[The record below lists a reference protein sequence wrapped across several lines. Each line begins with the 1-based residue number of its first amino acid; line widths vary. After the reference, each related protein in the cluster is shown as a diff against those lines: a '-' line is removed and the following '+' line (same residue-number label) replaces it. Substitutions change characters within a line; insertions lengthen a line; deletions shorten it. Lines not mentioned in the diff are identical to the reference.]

1 MTAELTSMLLEA
13 GIGVIV
19 GGICYGVY
27 AVYIH
32 VKDLWD
38 WHNKEDEEGVKIWY
52 TRNTK
57 MEDTLDKMTDILN
70 RLDRRDERASLI
82 QNHQIDVLEKHT
94 ETINKLTAVVEALTV
109 VARRNGK

>member
-1 MTAELTSMLLEA
+1 MDLTTVLVESV
-13 GIGVIV
+13 IGVGV
-19 GGICYGVY
+19 GGILYGVY
-27 AVYIH
+27 TLNSKVS
-32 VKDLWD
+32 DLWD

-52 TRNTK
+52 TRNAK
-57 MEDTLDKMTDILN
+57 MEDTLEKMTDILD

>member
-1 MTAELTSMLLEA
+1 MIELTTVLVESA
-13 GIGVIV
+13 IGVGV
-19 GGICYGVY
+19 GGILY
-27 AVYIH
+27 AMYMLNAKVS
-32 VKDLWD
+32 DLWE

-52 TRNTK
+52 TRNAK
-57 MEDTLDKMTDILN
+57 MEGTLEKMTEILD

-94 ETINKLTAVVEALTV
+94 ETITKLTAVVEALTV

>member
-1 MTAELTSMLLEA
+1 MELTTILIEA
-13 GIGVIV
+13 VIGVGV
-19 GGICYGVY
+19 GGILFALY
-27 AVYIH
+27 AVNSKI
-32 VKDLWD
+32 KDLWE

-52 TRNTK
+52 TRNKT
-57 MEDTLDKMTDILN
+57 MEDTLEKMTDILD

>member
-1 MTAELTSMLLEA
+1 MDLSSILIEA
-13 GIGVIV
+13 AFGVGIS
-19 GGICYGVY
+19 GILYGLY
-27 AVYIH
+27 TIH
-32 VKDLWD
+32 SKIKDLHK

-57 MEDTLDKMTDILN
+57 MEETLERMTDILD

-82 QNHQIDVLEKHT
+82 QNHQIEVLEKHT
-94 ETINKLTAVVEALTV
+94 ETIGKLTAVVEALTV